1 VHSSPGAARL
11 TQGGQPLRQKTV
23 RKKPSPFSKDFAMRV
38 DIYRRPE
45 RAGHFSYLA
54 VPESK
59 PIPEEVINTDWEQ
72 TDRAV
77 EVDDDAQHLAA
88 FAISDP
94 IAQIQAKGYAITSIK
109 ELATEPPHP

>member
-1 VHSSPGAARL
+1 MLKP
-11 TQGGQPLRQKTV
+11 TEPLRGNLYGLRWSQKACH
-23 RKKPSPFSKDFAMRV
+23 SPEEGPAMRV

-45 RAGHFSYLA
+45 HAGHFSYLA

-77 EVDDDAQHLAA
+77 EVDDSARHLAE
-88 FAISDP
+88 FAIHEP
-94 IAQIQAKGYAITSIK
+94 MEQIRSKGYAITSVK
-109 ELATEPPHP
+109 DLGDSAPHP